1 MDTWKH
7 NLPRLDYE
15 EIECLNSCTITKE
28 IESVIEKP
36 LNKSPRPD
44 GFTGEIY
51 NTCKEL
57 TPVLL
62 KLFQNFEEEGC
73 FLTPSLRSD

>member
-28 IESVIEKP
+28 IESVIENLSIKIQDQMAS
-36 LNKSPRPD
+36 LVKS
-44 GFTGEIY
+44 IIHAK
-51 NTCKEL
+51 N
-57 TPVLL
+57 
-62 KLFQNFEEEGC
+62 
-73 FLTPSLRSD
+73 